1 VGRTVAARCARRA
14 DNAANLQAT
23 KIVSSTMSGGF
34 PAVRFAI
41 TLSVAHTVLAVPAFA
56 QSDKLIASNLAI
68 TGVVREYVRAEP
80 SPASSITLPQNL
92 RVPPMY
98 QPYVDSMLRWSPTF
112 RRQCLR
118 LAQAPWLTVVLA
130 PLPVGRSDM
139 IRARTHF
146 ETDAD
151 GRRTATM
158 AIGSLDDQVELI
170 AHELEHVIEQ
180 LDGVDLRARATLPET
195 GVHSLKDAGF
205 ETVRAA
211 RAGRAA
217 SEEVRRH
224 AD

>member
-1 VGRTVAARCARRA
+1 MAARCARRA
-14 DNAANLQAT
+14 DNAANLRAT
-23 KIVSSTMSGGF
+23 KIVSSTMSCGF

-56 QSDKLIASNLAI
+56 QSDKLIASKLAI

-98 QPYVDSMLRWSPTF
+98 QPYVESMLRWSPTF

-118 LAQAPWLTVVLA
+118 LAQAPWLTVVLE
-130 PLPVGRSDM
+130 PLP
-139 IRARTHF
+139 
-146 ETDAD
+146 
-151 GRRTATM
+151 

-195 GVHSLKDAGF
+195 GVRSLKDAGF
-205 ETVRAA
+205 ETVRAV

>member
-1 VGRTVAARCARRA
+1 LRRVAIATH
-14 DNAANLQAT
+14 DDAANLRTT

-34 PAVRFAI
+34 PSMRLAI
-41 TLSVAHTVLAVPAFA
+41 TLSVANTVLAVPAFA

-68 TGVVREYVRAEP
+68 TGVARVYVRADP
-80 SPASSITLPQNL
+80 PPASSITLPQNL
-92 RVPPMY
+92 KVPPMY
-98 QPYVDSMLRWSPTF
+98 QPYVESMLRWSPTF

-118 LAQAPWLTVVLA
+118 LAGAPWLTVVLQQ
-130 PLPVGRSDM
+130 LPGGRTEM
-139 IRARTHF
+139 MRARTHF
-146 ETDAD
+146 ERDVD

-158 AIGSLDDQVELI
+158 AIGSLDDQIELI

-195 GVHSLKDAGF
+195 GVRSLEEDAGF
-205 ETVRAA
+205 ETIRAV

>member
-1 VGRTVAARCARRA
+1 
-14 DNAANLQAT
+14 
-23 KIVSSTMSGGF
+23 M
-34 PAVRFAI
+34 RFAI
-41 TLSVAHTVLAVPAFA
+41 TLSLANTVLAVPAFA

-68 TGVVREYVRAEP
+68 TGVVRVYVRADP
-80 SPASSITLPQNL
+80 PPASSITLPQNL
-92 RVPPMY
+92 KVPPMY
-98 QPYVDSMLRWSPTF
+98 QPYVESMLRWSPTF

-118 LAQAPWLTVVLA
+118 LAHAPWLTVVLQ
-130 PLPVGRSDM
+130 PLPAGRSDM
-139 IRARTHF
+139 MRARTHF
-146 ETDAD
+146 ESGVD

-195 GVHSLKDAGF
+195 GVRSLEENTAF
-205 ETVRAA
+205 ETIRAV

>member
-1 VGRTVAARCARRA
+1 
-14 DNAANLQAT
+14 
-23 KIVSSTMSGGF
+23 MSGGF

-41 TLSVAHTVLAVPAFA
+41 SLSVAHTVLAVPAFA

-205 ETVRAA
+205 ETVRAV